1 MRDQR
6 AKVLCPWALC
16 FFRGFQVVDHV
27 LLSLAPFILI
37 ADMSQP
43 NKTLYIKNLNDQ
55 VKKDGQSKLKS
66 QLYALFTPYG
76 RIVDVVAIKN
86 PKMRGQAFVVFQDLA
101 GATAAMRAWD
111 GELFYDKE
119 MKIEYAKTRSHATR
133 RIEEPGWDPL
143 AEAKAKALGLG
154 SRLKKEARQGDGEA
168 MDMDDDQSSNPNPQ
182 QNSSV
187 PSTYSA
193 VTISSRLLCTNIPA
207 ETSQDTLQKLFQYP
221 GFQSL
226 VLTPPGQAKS
236 AQVQFE
242 QPDQAKVAR
251 EGLHGHA
258 LKTDWYNSASSSRP
272 IGCIPQPLNKM
283 AVGHEMIYYDLLE
296 CDLRGLEAESQ
307 VTPAKQ
313 PRPSK
318 RHVCIRV
325 AAHEYTRIHITAIR
339 CNCEHAYYAYFRV
352 PAALLTL
359 WPAETDRQ
367 DSPTRRSNSQ
377 SQSQSLT
384 LSSTTSAPKPTPT
397 DTPQRRRFIFIRLI
411 LGIWTGLGTLWSL
424 LPVAWKRVRH
434 NFGLIALGSDEDDEE
449 GEQPE
454 EDEGEDDPL
463 VARAAPT
470 TPAVSPQ
477 RISFGL
483 STVSRRTNRST
494 YAKPLTPA
502 VSERPLDDDDHPL
515 STTLPT
521 THEIILP
528 SRPRA
533 ASTLLPNPL
542 STSLLTPSASA
553 LPSRAPTPPVRR
565 QTALHKTKTLVL
577 DLDETLIHSTSR
589 PMHAHGSMGGGGL
602 LGLSGLF
609 GGKRQGGGHMIE
621 VVLGGRSTLYHVYKR
636 PFVDF
641 FLRKVSSWYTLVI
654 FTASMP
660 EYADPVIDWLDAGRG
675 MFSRRFF
682 RESCTH
688 LPNGGYSKDLSIIDQ
703 DLSRVCLIDN
713 SPASYSINNAN
724 GIPIEGWIS
733 DPGDEALLD
742 LLPVLDS
749 LRFTSDVR
757 HVLGLCY
764 FLGTSTYGE
773 LSLIYPACSMS
784 SLGAGVSPFLSP
796 SSELPLSA
804 RGRAI
809 QDKILSLPLCTFVFF
824 PLGEKIYIRPKSY
837 DGTGQITPAT
847 RLQYTRISRT
857 KTQGRPRAASFVH
870 LVDVPIIRA
879 LSGFVLVAN
888 LPSPQGQ

>member
-1 MRDQR
+1 MNTLGYISRQYD
-6 AKVLCPWALC
+6 AIASTPTTPTSESLP
-16 FFRGFQVVDHV
+16 
-27 LLSLAPFILI
+27 LSSPF
-37 ADMSQP
+37 
-43 NKTLYIKNLNDQ
+43 
-55 VKKDGQSKLKS
+55 G
-66 QLYALFTPYG
+66 
-76 RIVDVVAIKN
+76 
-86 PKMRGQAFVVFQDLA
+86 
-101 GATAAMRAWD
+101 
-111 GELFYDKE
+111 
-119 MKIEYAKTRSHATR
+119 
-133 RIEEPGWDPL
+133 
-143 AEAKAKALGLG
+143 
-154 SRLKKEARQGDGEA
+154 
-168 MDMDDDQSSNPNPQ
+168 
-182 QNSSV
+182 
-187 PSTYSA
+187 
-193 VTISSRLLCTNIPA
+193 
-207 ETSQDTLQKLFQYP
+207 
-221 GFQSL
+221 
-226 VLTPPGQAKS
+226 
-236 AQVQFE
+236 
-242 QPDQAKVAR
+242 
-251 EGLHGHA
+251 
-258 LKTDWYNSASSSRP
+258 
-272 IGCIPQPLNKM
+272 
-283 AVGHEMIYYDLLE
+283 
-296 CDLRGLEAESQ
+296 
-307 VTPAKQ
+307 Q
-313 PRPSK
+313 PRPS
-318 RHVCIRV
+318 RSQDDSGELDR
-325 AAHEYTRIHITAIR
+325 
-339 CNCEHAYYAYFRV
+339 
-352 PAALLTL
+352 PS
-359 WPAETDRQ
+359 RQ

-377 SQSQSLT
+377 SQSQSQSLT
-384 LSSTTSAPKPTPT
+384 LSSTTSAPEPTPT

-757 HVLGLCY
+757 HVLGL
-764 FLGTSTYGE
+764 
-773 LSLIYPACSMS
+773 
-784 SLGAGVSPFLSP
+784 
-796 SSELPLSA
+796 
-804 RGRAI
+804 RG
-809 QDKILSLPLCTFVFF
+809 F
-824 PLGEKIYIRPKSY
+824 
-837 DGTGQITPAT
+837 
-847 RLQYTRISRT
+847 
-857 KTQGRPRAASFVH
+857 
-870 LVDVPIIRA
+870 
-879 LSGFVLVAN
+879 
-888 LPSPQGQ
+888 